1 MLDVFPCRIVNVA
14 HPSLSYYFDINKEIE
29 TMAAT
34 DRRKQPSNSLAVDNA
49 LWLAK
54 TEGTTPAIDYLQE
67 KGISQSVAL
76 RVLGG
81 PKFRRHRDRRKAK
94 RE

>member
-1 MLDVFPCRIVNVA
+1 
-14 HPSLSYYFDINKEIE
+14 
-29 TMAAT
+29 MATT
-34 DRRKQPSNSLAVDNA
+34 DRRKLPSKALAVDNA

-54 TEGTTPAIDYLQE
+54 TEGTTPAIDYLHE
-67 KGISQSVAL
+67 KGIPQDVAL

-81 PKFRRHRDRRKAK
+81 DEFRRHRDRRQSR